1 MTEIE
6 LNFYERL
13 DNEIYDRCREIC
25 EELDLLYRSYLEYE
39 LDSGRLIIS
48 IIDNEGDCVDN
59 ITIPYDKFCDTNY
72 LNEAR
77 IIRNEQIRIIELA
90 KKKKEAAEAKKKE
103 GQTKRRKLYE
113 ELKKEFEG
121 EL

>member
-90 KKKKEAAEAKKKE
+90 KKKRSCRSKE
-103 GQTKRRKLYE
+103 KRRTNKT
-113 ELKKEFEG
+113 KKAI
-121 EL
+121 